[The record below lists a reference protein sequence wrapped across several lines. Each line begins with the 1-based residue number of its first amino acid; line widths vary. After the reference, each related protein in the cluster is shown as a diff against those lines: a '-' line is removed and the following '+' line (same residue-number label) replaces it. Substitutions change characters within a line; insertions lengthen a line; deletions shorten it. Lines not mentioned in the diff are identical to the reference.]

1 MLTVIVTIAI
11 FMLLISVHEF
21 GHFVMAKLM
30 DIKVEEFSIGMGP
43 GIFKKQGQETLYS
56 LRLVPIG
63 GYCRFA
69 EEDGKNPD
77 ALSKQKRYKR
87 FLVLISGALLNIV
100 LGYLIFVLMTA
111 VMPKADGE
119 LNTIS
124 VPVVDSVVEN
134 SYASQAGLMS
144 GDKIIKIN
152 GHKINFYQDV
162 TLYTSDFDE
171 NTDCELTVKR
181 GNEEINISFKPSVS
195 ETTYNYEEDFV
206 EVETSINGNVTSQK
220 YDYSV
225 VASEEEIAEL
235 KGTSETQKRLIIGFV
250 PQQEVVGFSNM
261 FTHSFYYTVFVVKL
275 VFKSLGD
282 ILTGTVG
289 FDAVSGPVAI
299 AGEVNNAVNT
309 GVFSFVNVLYLA
321 AIITINLGIFNLLPV
336 PALDGGRLVFLI
348 IEAIRRKPISVQKE
362 EAIHTIGLVVL
373 LILGVVIAFSD
384 VFKLIR

>member
-30 DIKVEEFSIGMGP
+30 GIKVEEFSIGMGP

-87 FLVLISGALLNIV
+87 FFVLISGAFLNIV

-162 TLYTSDFDE
+162 TLYTADFDE
-171 NTDCELTVKR
+171 NTDCELIVKR
-181 GNEEINISFKPSVS
+181 GDEEVSISFKPSVS

-206 EVETSINGNVTSQK
+206 EVETSINGNLTSQK

-225 VASEEEIAEL
+225 VASEEEIEEL

-250 PQQEVVGFSNM
+250 PQQEVVGFNNI
-261 FTHSFYYTVFVVKL
+261 FTHSFHYTVFVVKL

-373 LILGVVIAFSD
+373 LILGVVIAFSY